1 MNVFCWYVIFFLLNM
16 SIGKY
21 RRKYMLKYPLGIYR
35 DSYSE
40 KIMNEKIKLKNK
52 VKKYDNMSFL

>member
-1 MNVFCWYVIFFLLNM
+1 
-16 SIGKY
+16 
-21 RRKYMLKYPLGIYR
+21 MLKYPLGIYR